1 MSQNT
6 VIDSNFLIIDIQMN
20 NCGRNYCIKK
30 NRSNVVRSL

>member
-6 VIDSNFLIIDIQMN
+6 VIDSDFLIIDIQMN

-30 NRSNVVRSL
+30 IGQTLLDLC